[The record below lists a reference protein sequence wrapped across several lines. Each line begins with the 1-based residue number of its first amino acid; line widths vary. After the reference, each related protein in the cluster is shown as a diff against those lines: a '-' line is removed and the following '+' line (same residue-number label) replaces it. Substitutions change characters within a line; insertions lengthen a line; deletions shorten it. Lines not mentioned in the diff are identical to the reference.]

1 MFDFIAFVELAAN
14 LARRGD
20 EAADR
25 SAIGRAYYAAFHACR
40 DHLDAGG
47 ERVSRGS
54 SGHGE
59 VLDNLSN
66 LDLEAGQNLRRLHRM
81 RRAADYEAVRPID
94 AVVEAKTAVSLA
106 RLVVSAVDRLA

>member
-1 MFDFIAFVELAAN
+1 
-14 LARRGD
+14 
-20 EAADR
+20 
-25 SAIGRAYYAAFHACR
+25 
-40 DHLDAGG
+40 
-47 ERVSRGS
+47 
-54 SGHGE
+54 
-59 VLDNLSN
+59 LDNLSN